1 MELNDENIDMMSS
14 PSPTYPTPAPSVSLD
29 ASHDFCN
36 MSPFDSVPTPN
47 AWYIIRTRN
56 ASKKRF
62 LSVLSGKVCLEESP
76 HPWGG
81 LWWRCTNLDGW
92 IGFCE
97 FTTGRYLGH
106 DGKGNIVVKALTQGE
121 KERIVVSHQPKG
133 GYHLSIFKESTDGLQ
148 VPRNVLRP
156 LREDSQANLMLL
168 EKKGQAAVWEF
179 CNVEC
184 PQR

>member
-1 MELNDENIDMMSS
+1 
-14 PSPTYPTPAPSVSLD
+14 
-29 ASHDFCN
+29 
-36 MSPFDSVPTPN
+36 
-47 AWYIIRTRN
+47 
-56 ASKKRF
+56 
-62 LSVLSGKVCLEESP
+62 
-76 HPWGG
+76 
-81 LWWRCTNLDGW
+81 LDGW